1 MQNIIFEFRDDKQRI
16 FYQLLMSKNMESEPK
31 DLIVLGAIKHGVK
44 KFDKIQKM
52 TQIEPEEL
60 NSILE
65 DLEKRGFIE
74 AKEKKGWLGM
84 KVEITPTEKGSKEV
98 DERVHELQSK
108 WEQMSVLYKSGDKEK
123 LKQEMENNK
132 SFIPSMMFFGIM
144 DMMMFSMMFSMMGMA
159 MTDYVAPENMP
170 DTGDG
175 GMDDGG
181 MDDGGFDFDIG
192 F

>member
-1 MQNIIFEFRDDKQRI
+1 MC
-16 FYQLLMSKNMESEPK
+16 KNVESEPK

-65 DLEKRGFIE
+65 DLEKRGFIQAE
-74 AKEKKGWLGM
+74 EKKGWLGM